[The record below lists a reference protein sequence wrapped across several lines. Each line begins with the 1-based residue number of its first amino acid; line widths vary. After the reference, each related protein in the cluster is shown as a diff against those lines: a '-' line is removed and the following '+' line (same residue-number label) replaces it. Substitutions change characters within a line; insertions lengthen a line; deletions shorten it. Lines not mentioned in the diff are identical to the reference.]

1 MEKKTE
7 GYTAIT
13 TWVREELLRHAEEE
27 YREFHKSL
35 VPGLKSML
43 GVRVP
48 CIRKIA
54 KKAAKIDYHTYAKEA
69 DLSVY
74 EELMIRG
81 MMIGYACLTT
91 EEQKTELR
99 KFVPHINNWAVC
111 DCYCATY
118 KFMKKNQEDW
128 FSFLEEYVCS
138 HSEYQVRFA
147 VVCILDFFICEAFL
161 ERVLDLLSQIRQEGY
176 YVKMAVAWAVSI
188 CYIKFPRETERL
200 FTENLLDDFTH
211 NKAIQKIR
219 ESYRVEKAD
228 KERLNTLKRK

>member
-1 MEKKTE
+1 MERKTE
-7 GYTAIT
+7 EYTDIT
-13 TWVREELLRHAEEE
+13 AWVREELLRHAEEE
-27 YREFHKSL
+27 YGEFHKSL
-35 VPGLKSML
+35 VPGLKSMR

-48 CIRKIA
+48 NIRKIA
-54 KKAAKIDYHTYAKEA
+54 KKAAKMDYHTYAKEA

-81 MMIGYACLTT
+81 MMIGYACLTM

-111 DCYCATY
+111 DCCCATY

-147 VVCILDFFICEAFL
+147 VVCMLDFFICEAFL
-161 ERVLDLLSQIRQEGY
+161 ERVLDLLSQIRHEGY

-188 CYIKFPRETERL
+188 CYIKFPKETERL

-219 ESYRVEKAD
+219 ESYRVENAD
-228 KERLNTLKRK
+228 KEWLNTLKRK

>member
-1 MEKKTE
+1 M
-7 GYTAIT
+7 
-13 TWVREELLRHAEEE
+13 V
-27 YREFHKSL
+27 
-35 VPGLKSML
+35 

-48 CIRKIA
+48 NIRKIA
-54 KKAAKIDYHTYAKEA
+54 KKAAKIDYYAYAKEA

-81 MMIGYACLTT
+81 MMIGYACLTM

-111 DCYCATY
+111 DCCCATY

-128 FSFLEEYVCS
+128 FSFLEEYVYS

-147 VVCILDFFICEAFL
+147 VVCMLDFFICEAFL

-211 NKAIQKIR
+211 NKAIQKIQ

>member
-7 GYTAIT
+7 EYTDIT
-13 TWVREELLRHAEEE
+13 AWVREELLRHAEEA
-27 YREFHKSL
+27 YGEFHKSL
-35 VPGLKSML
+35 VPGLESML

-48 CIRKIA
+48 NIRKIA
-54 KKAAKIDYHTYAKEA
+54 KKAAKIDYYAYAKEA

-81 MMIGYACLTT
+81 MMIGYA
-91 EEQKTELR
+91 
-99 KFVPHINNWAVC
+99 
-111 DCYCATY
+111 TY

-128 FSFLEEYVCS
+128 FSFLEEYVYS

-147 VVCILDFFICEAFL
+147 VVCMLDFFICEAFL

-188 CYIKFPRETERL
+188 CYIKFPRETDRL

-211 NKAIQKIR
+211 NKAIQKIQ